1 MIARSTEFE
10 QERSV
15 SPALAVLKK
24 GPFFY
29 HTKFPKTNRPKQA
42 QTVSKD
48 CFDKTNT
55 ILATC

>member
-10 QERSV
+10 QERLV
-15 SPALAVLKK
+15 SSALAVLKK

-29 HTKFPKTNRPKQA
+29 HNQLIEINRPKQA

-48 CFDKTNT
+48 CFNKIGV
-55 ILATC
+55 ILTTC